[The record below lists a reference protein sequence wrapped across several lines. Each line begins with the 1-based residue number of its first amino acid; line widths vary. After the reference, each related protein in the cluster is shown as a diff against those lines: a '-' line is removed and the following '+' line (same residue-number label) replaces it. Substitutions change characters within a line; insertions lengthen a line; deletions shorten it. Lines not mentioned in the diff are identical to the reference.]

1 MCARVNI
8 IIIINFISKYF
19 RIAAYAKKH
28 IEIGRTYSTK
38 LPKNAHVAFLNSVE
52 SYEWLMELEKF
63 NFDITEP
70 SLFKPNN
77 KYIKLMMQAGKKG
90 EY

>member
-1 MCARVNI
+1 
-8 IIIINFISKYF
+8 
-19 RIAAYAKKH
+19 
-28 IEIGRTYSTK
+28 
-38 LPKNAHVAFLNSVE
+38 VAFLNSVE

-70 SLFKPNN
+70 TLMKPNN
-77 KYIKLMMQAGKKG
+77 KYVKSMMQAGKKG